1 MSKLKPHILFFLL
14 SSLLSFALYAQDS
27 IIVDGISSSDPR
39 DMILFD
45 PDSLATLS
53 FNERHPY
60 LRDHLFPKRVG
71 VDTRTVLRSMDKT
84 LARMDASKE
93 PELYIEIEYFILQLQ
108 SRLNQIDNK
117 EELNGLI
124 ELRDKA
130 RKKGFRELH
139 ALFEYDLAE
148 FTWNQTKE
156 LNQAMVHYD
165 VAYNIARAIPD
176 STFYLKQ
183 DLIYKLGEKY
193 FVLGDY
199 ANAKVY
205 LKEALEVDNPNFH
218 MGGPAININNNL
230 GLAYL
235 STSQLDE
242 AQESFERALFHAEQ
256 VGNKSWIGNLSG
268 NLGHV
273 FYLKGDLDA
282 AEKWTRRDIQIS
294 KARGSKASAA
304 SAMLSLA
311 GMKMKSGD
319 MESGIALVDSS
330 MALKPLDGF
339 LKKKLLYPLLCKI
352 EAYRGN
358 WKAAA
363 AYLDSTQMVQ
373 DSLANREHALQKL
386 RLHQRL
392 ELEETR
398 TAITKAQ
405 ADAKRRQQQF
415 YALAIGLFLSLL
427 AGSIIY
433 IQRQKTEKARK
444 RSDQLLLNI
453 LPADV
458 AKELKDTGSSQARRF
473 SEVTVLFSD
482 FVGFTKISESLSPKE
497 LVDLLHTYFKAFDE
511 IVERNGLE
519 KIKTVGDAYICCAGL
534 PIPVEDHARRVV
546 QCALEMQEHMK
557 SSPHGWT
564 LRIGVNTGP
573 VVAGIVGI
581 KKFAYDIW
589 GDTVNTAAR
598 LEHNCEPGRVN
609 VSATSYD
616 LIKDHF
622 ACSHR
627 GQIEAKNKGALN
639 MYYVEGRRG
648 E

>member
-1 MSKLKPHILFFLL
+1 MSELKPHILLFLL
-14 SSLLSFALYAQDS
+14 STLLSITSFSQDS

-39 DMILFD
+39 DLILFD
-45 PDSLATLS
+45 PDSLGSLS
-53 FNERHPY
+53 FNERQPFLNEY
-60 LRDHLFPKRVG
+60 LYPKRSG
-71 VDTRTVLRSMDKT
+71 IDRPTVLRSLDKT
-84 LARMDASKE
+84 LARMDPALQ
-93 PELYIEIEYFILQLQ
+93 PELYMELEYFTMKL
-108 SRLNQIDNK
+108 RGHLNHTDHEAQ
-117 EELNGLI
+117 EQGL
-124 ELRDKA
+124 
-130 RKKGFRELH
+130 RELKERAKKQGLTRLQ
-139 ALFEYDLAE
+139 ALLEYDLAE
-148 FTWNQTKE
+148 HTWNQKKE
-156 LNQAMVHYD
+156 LNQAMIHYD
-165 VAYNIARAIPD
+165 VAYNLARKIPD
-176 STFYLKQ
+176 SSFYLKQ
-183 DLIYKLGEKY
+183 ELIYKLGEKY

-205 LKEALEVDNPNFH
+205 LLEALEVDNPNYEK
-218 MGGPAININNNL
+218 GGPAININNNL
-230 GLAYL
+230 GLTYL
-235 STSQLDE
+235 STSHLDE
-242 AQESFERALFHAEQ
+242 AQKSFEKALYHAEQ
-256 VGNKSWIGNLSG
+256 VDSKAWIGNLSG

-273 FYLKGDLDA
+273 FILKGDYET
-282 AEKWTRRDIQIS
+282 AEKWIRKDIQIS

-311 GMKMKSGD
+311 GMKMKAGD
-319 MESGIALVDSS
+319 MEAGIALVDSS
-330 MALKPLDGF
+330 ITLKPLDNF
-339 LKKKLLYPLLCKI
+339 LKKKLLYPLLSKI
-352 EAYRGN
+352 ESYRGN
-358 WKAAA
+358 WSLAA
-363 AYLDSTQMVQ
+363 AYLDSTLMVQ

-386 RLHQRL
+386 RLQQRL

-398 TAITKAQ
+398 SAINKAQ

-415 YALAIGLFLSLL
+415 YALAIGLLFSLA
-427 AGSIIY
+427 AGVVIY
-433 IQRQKTEKARK
+433 FQRQKTEKARK

-458 AKELKDTGSSQARRF
+458 AKELKETGSSQARRF

-534 PIPVEDHARRVV
+534 PMPVEDHARRVV

-609 VSATSYD
+609 ISSTSHD
-616 LIKDHF
+616 LIKEDF
-622 ACSHR
+622 VFSHR
-627 GQIEAKNKGALN
+627 GQIEAKNKGALD
-639 MYYVEGRRG
+639 MYYVEGRRVL
-648 E
+648 